1 MNITQDVVRD
11 LLPAYYSGESS
22 ADTQAVIEEYLRLN
36 PTFAIEARNI
46 AKIFQSM
53 GERTAPDS
61 ALEKITLKRAK
72 RILLGQKILF
82 SAATTFAAN
91 AIALQFSFEVGKGGV
106 RVHWLTLPGQLV
118 TVLALA
124 AISAALW
131 GWYFYMTRRVRIH
144 ILG

>member
-36 PTFAIEARNI
+36 PAFAMEARNV

-53 GERTAPDS
+53 GELAAPDL

-91 AIALQFSFEVGKGGV
+91 AIALQFSFEFGQVERNQAGRFQRQHL
-106 RVHWLTLPGQLV
+106 RVHDGRPRAEKQNFLL
-118 TVLALA
+118 
-124 AISAALW
+124 
-131 GWYFYMTRRVRIH
+131 RRIPTAVRPFH
-144 ILG
+144 QQ